1 MKKIGVDGWEVS
13 IWDRVGDVP
22 LEHDGGVEE
31 RGVGIEKVWMGG
43 GKRGKKKEER
53 LVDSPLSRW
62 HGNWAALHLSGAVL
76 PMVP

>member
-1 MKKIGVDGWEVS
+1 MDVESRYGRSKGGS
-13 IWDRVGDVP
+13 DVP

-31 RGVGIEKVWMGG
+31 RGVRVGKGWVDG
-43 GKRGKKKEER
+43 GKRGKEEEER
-53 LVDSPLSRW
+53 GWWTLSVSFCW